1 MRVSARFVNSAC
13 ALFIA
18 AAFITSCREREPTS
32 IAAVDPTPR
41 TATAVAP
48 DTRPVAP
55 PPASPPPA
63 PLAAERVLSEIGA
76 DADATRVTTA
86 RVSFDAGGQ
95 SGIVPA
101 EQGEVGGSKLAMQN
115 RAAYGPLYAYFH
127 RMHAAALVEAATTLD
142 HARLLARRDEFESS
156 SAEDS
161 RYKQWQNAVAAV
173 FRTHLIGKDYEVF
186 GLAVPP
192 DAPHYDANRAQWVV
206 PFPLLPSITDILGR
220 EYSAAYLADH
230 PDVQDQ
236 LRRGLPLMIPNIYT
250 SPLKWELGPADSGAE
265 KAILIPASGDEARA
279 LKERL
284 QSGRAF
290 YYLRF
295 NTDVKATFGRDYA
308 ERISYTDAALVLR
321 PVSIAIYTVG
331 PDAVL
336 GAFGRV
342 PDVSELW
349 FLGHAS
355 LGRGVATPSPS
366 SGGM

>member
-1 MRVSARFVNSAC
+1 M
-13 ALFIA
+13 
-18 AAFITSCREREPTS
+18 
-32 IAAVDPTPR
+32 
-41 TATAVAP
+41 
-48 DTRPVAP
+48 
-55 PPASPPPA
+55 
-63 PLAAERVLSEIGA
+63 LSEIGA
-76 DADATRVTTA
+76 DADAIRVTTA

-95 SGIVPA
+95 SGIVPG

-115 RAAYGPLYAYFH
+115 RAAYGRLYAYFH

-156 SAEDS
+156 SAEDA
-161 RYKQWQNAVAAV
+161 RYKQWQNAVATI
-173 FRTHLIGKDYEVF
+173 FRAHLIGKDYEVF
-186 GLAVPP
+186 GLAVHP
-192 DAPHYDANRAQWVV
+192 DAPRYDANRAQWVV
-206 PFPLLPSITDILGR
+206 PFPRLPSITDILGR
-220 EYSAAYLADH
+220 EYSEAHLADH
-230 PDVQDQ
+230 PDVQEQ
-236 LRRGLPLMIPNIYT
+236 LRAGLPLMTANIYT
-250 SPLKWELGPADSGAE
+250 SPLRWELGPADSAAE

-279 LKERL
+279 LRQRL

-295 NTDVKATFGRDYA
+295 NTEVKATYGRDYA

-342 PDVSELW
+342 PAVSELW
-349 FLGHAS
+349 FLGHAP
-355 LGRGVATPSPS
+355 LGRGVATTAPS

>member
-1 MRVSARFVNSAC
+1 MRVSARFVNSAY
-13 ALFIA
+13 ALFLA
-18 AAFITSCREREPTS
+18 AAFITGCGEPEPTS
-32 IAAVDPTPR
+32 ITAVDPAPR
-41 TATAVAP
+41 TATVAAP
-48 DTRPVAP
+48 DTRPGTP
-55 PPASPPPA
+55 PPASPPSAPA
-63 PLAAERVLSEIGA
+63 ATERVLSEIGA
-76 DADATRVTTA
+76 DEDATRVTTA

-95 SGIVPA
+95 SGIVPR

-115 RAAYGPLYAYFH
+115 RAAYGRLYAYFH

-156 SAEDS
+156 SAEDA
-161 RYKQWQNAVAAV
+161 RYKQWQNAVAAI

-192 DAPHYDANRAQWVV
+192 DAPRYDSNRAQWVV

-220 EYSAAYLADH
+220 EYSEAHLADH
-230 PDVQDQ
+230 PEVQQQ
-236 LRRGLPLMIPNIYT
+236 LRAGLPLMTPNIYT
-250 SPLKWELGPADSGAE
+250 SPLRWEVRPADSAAE

-295 NTDVKATFGRDYA
+295 NTEVKATYGRDYA

-342 PDVSELW
+342 PEVSELW
-349 FLGHAS
+349 FLGHAP
-355 LGRGVATPSPS
+355 LGRAVATTSPS